1 MAIAHLE
8 QAWAYMRIG
17 EYKKGLTS
25 SDKGKIIMINSGVYK
40 LMHLINKA
48 YAYIKLS
55 KFIDAQNALNQALKL
70 KLENQQLAFLL
81 MLKGLSNTLGGNYN
95 EALKNF
101 EEMFLKDSNILDKD
115 EESIFDEVPE
125 YMKNLIRISLNIS
138 LKSN

>member
-1 MAIAHLE
+1 
-8 QAWAYMRIG
+8 
-17 EYKKGLTS
+17 
-25 SDKGKIIMINSGVYK
+25 
-40 LMHLINKA
+40 MHLINKA

-55 KFIDAQNALNQALKL
+55 KFIAAENALNQALKL
-70 KLENQQLAFLL
+70 KLEKQQLAFLL

-101 EEMFLKDSNILDKD
+101 EKMFLKDSNILDKD

-138 LKSN
+138 LTSN